1 MTDNAIVSINENAII
16 RPVQSV
22 DQALVTYQDMVE
34 FTKRAMTKDQ
44 DYGII
49 PGTEKPTLYKPG
61 AEKLC
66 RFFGLSST
74 IRIDRE
80 VENWDADEPFFYYRV
95 HCTIYRMGTD
105 IVVAEGMGSC
115 NSRESRYRWRWVDEA
130 DVPPN
135 LDTSKLVTRR
145 ASKSEFQ
152 FAIDKAETT
161 GKYGKPAEY
170 WQEFKDAITDGSARS
185 FMKGTKSGQEYPA
198 WEIASVSYRVPN
210 EDIASQVNTI
220 LKMAKKR
227 AFIDATLTATNASEF
242 YTQDMEDY
250 DFAPA
255 GDVVDST
262 AVPVEETQQA
272 VPAPKLVEPENFL
285 RDADNIVS
293 YVIQLIE
300 AYDGPPFGLTQYHAS
315 INGLFQSEEER
326 HDFQSFVMGKQSSK
340 DFTDA
345 ERHALVEYF
354 TDERMTKDKARQAI
368 EKVVKAYRLDV
379 PVEKKTA

>member
-16 RPVQSV
+16 RPVMSINDALTTYDAMV
-22 DQALVTYQDMVE
+22 DFTRKALKE
-34 FTKRAMTKDQ
+34 GQ
-44 DYGII
+44 DYGVI
-49 PGTEKPTLYKPG
+49 PGTSKNTLLKPG
-61 AEKLC
+61 AEKLS
-66 RFFGLSST
+66 RFFGLSPRFRVEKE
-74 IRIDRE
+74 I
-80 VENWDADEPFFYYRV
+80 ENWEAEEPFFYYRV
-95 HCTIYRMGTD
+95 HCTLYRMGTD
-105 IVVAEGMGSC
+105 IIVAEGFGSC
-115 NSRESRYRWRWVDEA
+115 NSKEKKYRWRTGERICPNCGEA
-130 DVPPN
+130 
-135 LDTSKLVTRR
+135 
-145 ASKSEFQ
+145 
-152 FAIDKAETT
+152 AIIKGKAE
-161 GKYGKPAEY
+161 YGGGWVCWNRKGGCGSKFADNDP
-170 WQEFKDAITDGSARS
+170 AITSQNTQIINPD
-185 FMKGTKSGQEYPA
+185 MEDL
-198 WEIASVSYRVPN
+198 PN
-210 EDIASQVNTI
+210 TL

-262 AVPVEETQQA
+262 AVPVEATPQQA
-272 VPAPKLVEPENFL
+272 APEKPKLVEPDNFV

-368 EKVVKAYRLDV
+368 EKVVKAYQLTVV